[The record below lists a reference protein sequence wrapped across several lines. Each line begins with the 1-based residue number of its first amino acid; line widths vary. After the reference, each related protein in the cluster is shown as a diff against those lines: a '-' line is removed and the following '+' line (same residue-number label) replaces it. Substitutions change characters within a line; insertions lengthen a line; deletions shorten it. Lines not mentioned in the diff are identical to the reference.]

1 MQTSWHRAKARME
14 TLRALLQSA
23 REPALRPPMLKPVSV
38 SDVLTNPAPAAIH
51 LGQLCFL

>member
-1 MQTSWHRAKARME
+1 
-14 TLRALLQSA
+14 
-23 REPALRPPMLKPVSV
+23 MLKPVSV